1 MLIKLEN
8 VTKIIRG
15 KTVLSEIN
23 AELTSGKVFGFVGS
37 NGSGKTMLFRAVS
50 GLIRPT
56 DGKITVDGK
65 IMGKDIKL
73 LPSLGMVL
81 ENADLYSGMTGM
93 ENLKTLAAINKKISG
108 DEIKEAIE
116 KVGLDPDDNKKYKK
130 YSLGMKQRLKLAQ
143 AFMEKPEVLILD
155 EPTNGLDE
163 NGVEIFRNIVLDEK
177 KRGALI
183 MLSSHNRA
191 DIDILCD
198 EVFLMFDG
206 KLRKEVQL

>member
-23 AELTSGKVFGFVGS
+23 VELTSGKVFGFVGS

-73 LPSLGMVL
+73 LPSLGMIL